1 MSTTVITL
9 LKILLH
15 GDAHIDEI
23 VKYTNLDVNS
33 IERKILI
40 LNDYLEA
47 NGISKV
53 KKINNIYI
61 LENNG
66 EEFSDF
72 FSRLNIISSEQR
84 QKIYCVRLLIKGYI
98 NLEKERKR
106 IGVSRTTAIKDF
118 KIVKENLLKNNILLE
133 SKNSKGI
140 FLKESNEKKVTEIL
154 FEDILRLFID
164 RDFLCMQRKELLEEI
179 DILDEQIY
187 LEIYKEI
194 TEMFKIKKSIFV
206 YYSIYAMAL
215 IEKHKGYLDCD
226 MKNLDKTDEFK
237 KILKKIKTAS
247 FSKDISEEL
256 TKAIASIITKIKMYQ
271 FLDYPIKFYFDKFLN
286 EIKSKFK
293 MDTFELERLK
303 KSICIYFMIGYLD
316 KKYEV
321 LWVRKEPHSLKCKKL
336 AAIIEKVLKDIGLE
350 MMYSDVLRLSGAVS
364 KFFMKEI
371 FIDGFKVI
379 SVSRNIDEEYNQRVI
394 ECIEKIYPGLKF
406 ESQSFLEFRFRSK
419 ESIQKYD
426 LIISDTESYK
436 VKKLKKVNTLSIRE
450 IERCFI
456 EYALDKNF
464 KNIDEL

>member
-15 GDAHIDEI
+15 GDTHIDEI
-23 VKYTNLDVNS
+23 IKYTNLDVNS

-47 NGISKV
+47 NCVSKV

-72 FSRLNIISSEQR
+72 FSRLNTISSEQR
-84 QKIYCVRLLIKGYI
+84 QKIYSIRLLIKGYI

-118 KIVKENLLKNNILLE
+118 KIVKENLSENDILLE
-133 SKNSKGI
+133 SRNSKGI
-140 FLKESNEKKVTEIL
+140 FLKESNEKKVTSIL
-154 FEDILRLFID
+154 SEDILRLFID

-179 DILDEQIY
+179 NILDEQIY

-194 TEMFKIKKSIFV
+194 TEIFKIKKTFFV
-206 YYSIYAMAL
+206 YYSIYSMAL
-215 IEKHKGYLDCD
+215 IEKHKGYLECD
-226 MKNLDKTDEFK
+226 MKNLDKTAEFK
-237 KILKKIKTAS
+237 KTLEKLKAAS
-247 FSKDISEEL
+247 FSEDISEDL
-256 TKAIASIITKIKMYQ
+256 TKSIASIIVKIKTYQ
-271 FLDYPIKFYFDKFLN
+271 FLDYPISFYFDKFLN
-286 EIKSKFK
+286 EIKIKFK
-293 MDTFELERLK
+293 MDTFEVERLK
-303 KSICIYFMIGYLD
+303 KSIYIYFMIGYLD

-321 LWVRKEPHSLKCKKL
+321 LWVRKQPDSLKCKKL

-350 MMYSDVLRLSGAVS
+350 MMYSDVLRLSGVVS

-371 FIDGFKVI
+371 YIDGFKVI
-379 SVSRNIDEEYNQRVI
+379 SVSRNIDEEHNQRVI
-394 ECIEKIYPGLKF
+394 ECIEKLYPGLKF
-406 ESQSFLEFRFRSK
+406 ESQSFLDFRFRSK

-436 VKKLKKVNTLSIRE
+436 VKKLRKVNTLSIRE

-456 EYALDKNF
+456 EYALDKKF
-464 KNIDEL
+464 QNIDEL